1 MFKDQSTL
9 PWWIYAIPL
18 LPFAIY
24 LSDLTSSQN
33 QAWFISINQQT
44 ARLPDVIWT
53 SLSML
58 GNGWSVF
65 ALALPMLLFARKP
78 LYAAIISG
86 IFAGIFS
93 NLAKTFF
100 DTSRPAGV
108 IDQGVIHIIG
118 HPLLHSAMPSGHTMT
133 AFSIATAI
141 YFSID
146 SKNRTIGLILFILAA
161 GTGLSRIA
169 VGAHWPEDVFVGC
182 ALGITSGLIGAILV
196 QYVPTTLFSI
206 KAWPVKVILLASL
219 LSLYFLITSTID
231 FELNANLQIVLTGLI
246 VITWIQAIP
255 RIIDQ
260 ER

>member
-1 MFKDQSTL
+1 MFKDKTTIS
-9 PWWIYAIPL
+9 WWIYAIPL
-18 LPFAIY
+18 LPFALY
-24 LSDLTSSQN
+24 LSDITSSQN

-44 ARLPDVIWT
+44 ARLPDALWT
-53 SLSML
+53 TLSML

-86 IFAGIFS
+86 VFAGLFS
-93 NLAKTFF
+93 NLAKAFF
-100 DTSRPAGV
+100 DTKRPAGV
-108 IDQGVIHIIG
+108 IDQGLIHIIE

-141 YFSID
+141 YFSLNP
-146 SKNRTIGLILFILAA
+146 KNRKIGLILFFFAA
-161 GTGLSRIA
+161 STGLSRIA

-182 ALGITSGLIGAILV
+182 ALGFISGLIGAVLV
-196 QYVPTTLFSI
+196 QYVPTRLFEM

-219 LSLYFLITSTID
+219 ISLYFLITDKID
-231 FELNANLQIVLTGLI
+231 FVLNANLQIVLAGLI